1 VSAKV
6 IVAVLVAASSA
17 SAATVGVVYNKF
29 VAPHHERA
37 AVMGGVGPAETTAP
51 VRTAVVL
58 NASESL
64 FEHDSDGSPD
74 GAAPVCPT
82 AADSHGCIMV
92 MRPSDVHLKI
102 LGYTLT
108 IPPLWLGG
116 DSQDRYA
123 ATDYRNPWLGADSP
137 GLQVFVHPAHRYA
150 RAAKSD
156 ATSDGVNGDQGSPQ
170 GGSENGNDNAS
181 AAGDPGPAS
190 SAEDAASLAS
200 IVELVAPPADVRSAL
215 PLANYDRWLKEHLLD
230 QSSSPAPTLDTP
242 IADPSWTLANPPEVL
257 ASPTLTFNAVQPTN
271 SPAVPEPS
279 TWLMMT
285 AGLAAVGFLKR
296 HRIWAALTSTSRRS
310 DSLSGRQGRT

>member
-1 VSAKV
+1 VSGKV
-6 IVAVLVAASSA
+6 IVAVLLAASSA
-17 SAATVGVVYNKF
+17 SAATVGVVYSRF
-29 VAPHHERA
+29 IAPHHERA
-37 AVMGGVGPAETTAP
+37 AVMGGVGPAQRAAP

-92 MRPSDVHLKI
+92 MRPSDVRLKI

-116 DSQDRYA
+116 DSEDRYA

-137 GLQVFVHPAHRYA
+137 DLEVFVHPAHRYA
-150 RAAKSD
+150 RAANSD
-156 ATSDGVNGDQGSPQ
+156 ATSDGVNGVQDSPQ
-170 GGSENGNDNAS
+170 GGSENGSDNAS
-181 AAGDPGPAS
+181 ATGDPGPAS
-190 SAEDAASLAS
+190 SAEDAASLAP
-200 IVELVAPPADVRSAL
+200 IVELIAPPTGVRSVTPFAD
-215 PLANYDRWLKEHLLD
+215 YDHLIKEHLLD
-230 QSSSPAPTLDTP
+230 QLSSPAPTLDTP
-242 IADPSWTLANPPEVL
+242 VADPSQTLANPPEFL
-257 ASPTLTFNAVQPTN
+257 ASPTATFNIVQLQN

-285 AGLAAVGFLKR
+285 TGLAAVGFLKR
-296 HRIWAALTSTSRRS
+296 RRIWAALTSTLRRS
-310 DSLSGRQGRT
+310 DSLSDRQGTT